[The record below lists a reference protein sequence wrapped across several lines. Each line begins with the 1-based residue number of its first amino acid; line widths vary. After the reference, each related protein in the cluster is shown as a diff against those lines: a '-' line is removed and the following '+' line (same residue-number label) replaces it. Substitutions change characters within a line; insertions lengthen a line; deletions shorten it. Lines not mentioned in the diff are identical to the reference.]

1 VSGLEFIVL
10 VLAAHRLTHFVTEDQ
25 FPAVSRARDLVN
37 LRWPLGWQSYLVG
50 CFWCVSVWMSGAVVL
65 AAWAFTPGL
74 PRPWLLWLAL
84 SSAASAL
91 QTVVEAVEGPGSDG

>member
-1 VSGLEFIVL
+1 
-10 VLAAHRLTHFVTEDQ
+10 
-25 FPAVSRARDLVN
+25 
-37 LRWPLGWQSYLVG
+37 
-50 CFWCVSVWMSGAVVL
+50 MSGAVVL
-65 AAWAFTPGL
+65 AAWVFTPGL